1 MRVLTLTLVALI
13 VLIQYPLW
21 LGKGSWLRVWEVDQ
35 QIRSQRESNRQLQ
48 ARNNALE
55 AEVRDLKV
63 GVEAVEERARSELG
77 MIRQDE
83 IFFQVLEPAPG
94 AAPLPEQSSQG
105 SIRGILILVF
115 RPKAASMKVS
125 SRL

>member
-1 MRVLTLTLVALI
+1 MRVLTLTLAALI

-35 QIRSQRESNRQLQ
+35 QIRAQRESNRRLQ

-63 GVEAVEERARSELG
+63 GREAIEERARSELG
-77 MIRQDE
+77 MIKRDE
-83 IFFQVLEPAPG
+83 IFYQVLE
-94 AAPLPEQSSQG
+94 AAPAG
-105 SIRGILILVF
+105 R
-115 RPKAASMKVS
+115 VS
-125 SRL
+125 EPRNP